1 MTPHSERDEYA
12 AMESNTP
19 KVKPSRVRPVV
30 PLKYTQDRK
39 SKSSISAPAQDVA
52 SAPAVESSDAA
63 AASVN
68 SASTPIEDKQTQTVP
83 EQIQPQQEVT
93 NNVTTAEQS
102 SSEASLSVDGKAT
115 TDSGKSCYTIHLP
128 SYQTSLAFE
137 IIHCPVTLL
146 IHLTA
151 TQLSASSTQTEAS
164 APHTE
169 KPEEQQGAQEQEVS
183 GETPLPPAQE
193 AEQAQEKPESSVES
207 TNMAMHPPQF
217 SQATMPPP
225 GFHHIPTGFSHQ
237 SRHGIN
243 GNSINGANGSE
254 TSTASPAQANF
265 HNGIMSPPSETLV
278 NAPAFV
284 PGHSHHMS
292 NTNTPI
298 TKGPPQSVFP
308 PPGFEARPPIS
319 MVSELASP
327 SFDGL
332 ASGNINGDAYVVNGH
347 SHPGSRTMSHSSRG
361 HPEIVSSQEEAFRT
375 SFNHASMQNQDL
387 TNGRMRNGSIPMPPM
402 MVPMIQQPDPAIDSA
417 LMIRDYLLS
426 QFGLSD
432 LADYILQV
440 FRGEERLLSIPVHS
454 LLAVRSPTLFKL
466 ISALRYTNDG
476 SRYLKL
482 EIGEKIF
489 VEQAF
494 VEALQFVYG
503 APLATAFMGMVNRV
517 PPFNTRDLNGETA
530 KFARHVLT
538 HALSLTSSGLSLQLE
553 PVALHGADLA
563 KRLIRWDTLEVALNF
578 ILVNGLPQGWRSQE
592 SNGDANRLKGI
603 AMFGDGVKSQ
613 LLGAVIDYLA
623 INFPHHFEFNAAAS
637 QFDECPR
644 LPLVLD
650 AKPSV
655 SNHRLSRIQ
664 FGQLPA
670 EQPDFVTSTLSSI
683 LLSLPFEPLKAL
695 FGHPALLSR
704 GKGFNLVNIAESVVA
719 ERENRRNRVLESKRI
734 SPRGEGALWDAT
746 QWQES
751 VILNQQNPGG
761 MVIVRRRIEK

>member
-12 AMESNTP
+12 TMESNTL
-19 KVKPSRVRPVV
+19 KVKPARVRPVV
-30 PLKYTQDRK
+30 PLKFTQNRK
-39 SKSSISAPAQDVA
+39 SKSSISAPVQNVA
-52 SAPAVESSDAA
+52 PAPAVESSDAA
-63 AASVN
+63 ASVN
-68 SASTPIEDKQTQTVP
+68 SASNPIEETPTQTAP
-83 EQIQPQQEVT
+83 EQVQPQIEVSD
-93 NNVTTAEQS
+93 NANAAVRD
-102 SSEASLSVDGKAT
+102 SSEASLSLDAT

-128 SYQTSLAFE
+128 FHQTSFIFE
-137 IIHCPVTLL
+137 IRHRVVLLL
-146 IHLTA
+146 ILSIAAEPSQPPTSVETSTSH
-151 TQLSASSTQTEAS
+151 TQE
-164 APHTE
+164 
-169 KPEEQQGAQEQEVS
+169 PESKQEVQEQEVS

-193 AEQAQEKPESSVES
+193 PEQAQQNPEPAKESVN
-207 TNMAMHPPQF
+207 TTMYPPQY
-217 SQATMPPP
+217 SQAPMPPP
-225 GFHHIPTGFSHQ
+225 GFHHIPTGFNHP
-237 SRHGIN
+237 SRHGLN
-243 GNSINGANGSE
+243 GNLVNGVNGSD
-254 TSTASPAQANF
+254 ASAASSAQASF
-265 HNGIMSPPSETLV
+265 HNGTMSPPSETLV

-292 NTNTPI
+292 SSSTP
-298 TKGPPQSVFP
+298 TTMPPPQSVFP
-308 PPGFEARPPIS
+308 PPGFEARPFIP
-319 MVSELASP
+319 MMNNLASP
-327 SFDGL
+327 SFDGR
-332 ASGNINGDAYVVNGH
+332 ASGHTNGDAPATNGH
-347 SHPGSRTMSHSSRG
+347 SHPGSRAMSHSSRG
-361 HPEIVSSQEEAFRT
+361 HPEVITPQEEAFRA
-375 SFNHASMQNQDL
+375 SYNHASMASQDL
-387 TNGRMRNGSIPMPPM
+387 SNGRMRNGSIPMPPM
-402 MVPMIQQPDPAIDSA
+402 MAPMMQQSDPAIDSA

-466 ISALRYTNDG
+466 ISTLRYANDG
-476 SRYLKL
+476 SRHLRL
-482 EIGEKIF
+482 DINEKVF

-494 VEALQFVYG
+494 IEALQFVYG

-553 PVALHGADLA
+553 PIALHGADLA
-563 KRLIRWDTLEVALNF
+563 KRLIRWDTLEVALKF
-578 ILVNGLPQGWRSQE
+578 ILANGLPQGWRSQE
-592 SNGDANRLKGI
+592 ANGDANRLEGI
-603 AMFGDGVKSQ
+603 AMLADGVKSQ

-623 INFPHHFEFNAAAS
+623 VNFPHHFEFSTAAS
-637 QFDECPR
+637 QLDECPR

-655 SNHRLSRIQ
+655 SNNRLSRIQ

-695 FGHPALLSR
+695 FSHPALLSR
-704 GKGFNLVNIAESVVA
+704 GKGFNLVNIAESVVS

-734 SPRGEGALWDAT
+734 SPRGEGMLWDAT

-751 VILNQQNPGG
+751 VVLNQQNPGG
-761 MVIVRRRIEK
+761 MAIIRRRIEK